1 MAAACEKAACQLEQQ
16 FQRIF
21 NDRHKNGEL
30 DLEAVEMAI
39 RFTVHQT
46 GADAVTELLRWQ
58 PPDYDQRTIPCACGR
73 TARYEGMCSRPILTV
88 VGWARMSGMPQRAV
102 PSRRATGPR

>member
-30 DLEAVEMAI
+30 DLEAVEIAI
-39 RFTVHQT
+39 RFRVHQT
-46 GADAVTELLRWQ
+46 
-58 PPDYDQRTIPCACGR
+58 
-73 TARYEGMCSRPILTV
+73 
-88 VGWARMSGMPQRAV
+88 
-102 PSRRATGPR
+102 